1 MAEESFYDLWEI
13 TTQEEVDILLRA
25 FEKAEKREPEEPI
38 DVIGMIE
45 EGKRLLGEG
54 FLRERYPH
62 LPKGY

>member
-1 MAEESFYDLWEI
+1 
-13 TTQEEVDILLRA
+13 LRA